1 MRQFDKAT
9 PLLLPVWKVTNEQ
22 LIGECRS
29 GYKHNRLNAEGRPY
43 GIDFLASKKLLIKK
57 GATDRGLADPLYTRC
72 ESSKEVGNQLTLER
86 EPLFGRNWASTITVA
101 GGGIQEVNSLY
112 KQRPPDTGYADNW
125 RVSNKTFRAR
135 IGTYGSAGYQDD
147 GHFYL
152 KLNAGHYARM
162 SVRFDSIGSN
172 RVDFK
177 NGEITV
183 NYSVNLGGTRD
194 VGALGTLAVITTA
207 EVLRKTQ
214 AV

>member
-1 MRQFDKAT
+1 
-9 PLLLPVWKVTNEQ
+9 
-22 LIGECRS
+22 
-29 GYKHNRLNAEGRPY
+29 
-43 GIDFLASKKLLIKK
+43 
-57 GATDRGLADPLYTRC
+57 
-72 ESSKEVGNQLTLER
+72 
-86 EPLFGRNWASTITVA
+86 
-101 GGGIQEVNSLY
+101 
-112 KQRPPDTGYADNW
+112 
-125 RVSNKTFRAR
+125 
-135 IGTYGSAGYQDD
+135 
-147 GHFYL
+147 
-152 KLNAGHYARM
+152 M